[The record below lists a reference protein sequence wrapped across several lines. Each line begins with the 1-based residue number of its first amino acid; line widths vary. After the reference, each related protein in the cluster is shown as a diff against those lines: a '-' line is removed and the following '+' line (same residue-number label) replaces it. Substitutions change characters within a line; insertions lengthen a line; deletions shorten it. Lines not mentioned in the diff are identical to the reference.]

1 MPKKKT
7 ASADK
12 AATGSAAT
20 PAASAPRRVGRISI
34 VTVLLL
40 LMAAIVVPG
49 MFFSL
54 VLLQRNNQAQ
64 QTMLSSLAEVT
75 ASSITESVDRQLT
88 GMLTTLRVLA
98 TSHHLQ
104 YDSFADYYTRVG
116 EALAGSDAYLI
127 VTDANLQQLVN
138 TRVPY
143 GTALGPIADVETAHK
158 VMLTGEPAVSKA
170 FFGETAG
177 KWVFN
182 VVLPIPNPRGVGRLL
197 ILTHDADHL
206 APALARSS
214 LRGGWNAVV
223 TDADGVVLSSSVSPD
238 DIGKPFFLS
247 QASPPPPG
255 ILRQKINVGGIAYEM
270 IQTTSNVSGWRIFVW
285 APSATLQA
293 PLAHS
298 LRLLALGGIALVA
311 IGILLAWLLGR
322 QIASPIRRLAR
333 DARSLGAGE
342 KVEPVDYL
350 VTEIATVSQA
360 LAHASADRLAAE
372 SEIRFLMREVAHRSK
387 NQLTVVSSIAKQTA
401 RHART
406 LPAFQDSFL
415 KRIHGLA
422 RSTDLLIAG
431 GVAGIELRELV
442 DAQLE
447 PFRPTGSGRVEV
459 KGDSVRMSHQA
470 AQTLGLALHEM
481 ATNAAKYG
489 AFSMPEGKLI
499 VSWKASGTQLDMVWR
514 EFVPKMRRRSRTT
527 GFGTE
532 VIERMLGGALAAAI
546 ERVFHRNGLECRFSI
561 PMERLAPDREPGAG
575 QA

>member
-1 MPKKKT
+1 MPKRKRASTEAVAT
-7 ASADK
+7 ASAPMSS
-12 AATGSAAT
+12 TRSA
-20 PAASAPRRVGRISI
+20 RRVGRISI
-34 VTVLLL
+34 VSVLIL

-98 TSHHLQ
+98 TSHHLH
-104 YDSFADYYTRVG
+104 YDSFEDYYLRVG
-116 EALAGSDAYLI
+116 DALAGSGAYLI
-127 VTDANLQQLVN
+127 VTDANFRQLVN
-138 TRVPY
+138 TRMPY
-143 GTALGPIADVETAHK
+143 GTALGPINDLETARQ
-158 VMLTGEPAVSKA
+158 VMTTGRPGVSKA
-170 FFGETAG
+170 FFGKTAG

-182 VVLPIPNPRGVGRLL
+182 VLLPIPNPRGLARLL
-197 ILTHDADHL
+197 ILTHDAEHL
-206 APALARSS
+206 APVLARSS

-223 TDADGVVLSSSVSPD
+223 TDSDGVVLSSSVSAD

-247 QASPPPPG
+247 QASTPSPG
-255 ILRQKINVGGIAYEM
+255 VQSQKINVGGIAYEL
-270 IQTTSNVSGWRIFVW
+270 IQTASAVSGWRIFVW

-298 LRLLALGGIALVA
+298 LRMLALGGVALVA

-360 LAHASADRLAAE
+360 LAHASTDRLAAE
-372 SEIRFLMREVAHRSK
+372 NEIRFLMREVAHRSK

-406 LPAFQDSFL
+406 LPGFQDSFL

-447 PFRPTGSGRVEV
+447 PFRPADGDRVEV
-459 KGDSVRMSHQA
+459 KGDSVRLSHQA
-470 AQTLGLALHEM
+470 AQTIGLALHEL

-489 AFSMPEGKLI
+489 AFSMPEGKLAI
-499 VSWKASGTQLDMVWR
+499 SWKTSGTHLEMVWR

-532 VIERMLGGALAAAI
+532 VIERMLGGALSAAI
-546 ERVFHRNGLECRFSI
+546 ERIFHRNGLECRFSI
-561 PMERLAPDREPGAG
+561 PMDRLLPDREPRA
-575 QA
+575 AEV